1 MMAPDSPCAPASENS
16 SVWIGG
22 FVMVRVVVLVLLLMY
37 CAGSI
42 EAQQPPASSIAER
55 TSGLQR
61 QDGFIPFYWDAAR
74 GRVLMEIPVFDED
87 VLYYISAASGAGS
100 VELSFDRGI
109 LNSSVIHF
117 HRSGPRVLVIEQNL
131 RYRAVDGHDALVEN
145 VRDSFPVSVLA
156 ALPVEADENGRV
168 LVDATPLFIRDAAD
182 VVGDLRRANQGT
194 FRFDAA
200 RSGFYPA
207 RMKAFP
213 DNTEIETI
221 LTFAGEQTGLLINNV
236 TPNPQSFTLRIHHSF
251 LRAPTGYTP
260 RRADPRI
267 GVSSIAFR
275 DYARPFN
282 ESTEV
287 RWVTRWRLEKQDPKA
302 AISEPK
308 KPIVFYLDPAIPEPI
323 RSAMREGALWWN
335 KPFEAAGF
343 RNAVQVK
350 DPTPDMDPM
359 DIRYAWI
366 LWINRDER
374 GFSSGGTY
382 RDPRTGEILGS
393 KTRMDSHRV
402 RTIGN
407 YFESYTPT
415 TGGGGDDDECG
426 MVLHVPEEVL
436 ALAAQPDSRMPAAQ
450 RDLVLL
456 RQSLLTAH
464 ELGHVMGFGHN
475 WASSIND
482 RASVMEYPTPRVKV
496 TNGRL
501 DLSDAFQ
508 RSTGLYDDFLARY
521 AYTEFPAGREQQ
533 GLEDIIREMRAKNI
547 LYVPSTDPRW
557 VWYDDRAT
565 PTEYLRETMAARK
578 IMLEQYGP
586 GILQAGEPIGALRD
600 MRLWMTYLH
609 HRWAI
614 ESGIG
619 YIGGMYHNIVVKGE
633 TLPPTEIVPAALQ
646 REVLGL
652 LMEAL
657 QPANLAIPETLLA
670 QLTPA
675 PGANLEDMA
684 NDYAFDHLRAARI
697 LSAMILEPLF
707 TPARAARLVAFADR
721 QPDALSLPQVV
732 DAVLDATWRAPA
744 DTNARDASLRRVTQ
758 RVALDSLMMLGAHAD
773 TSPEVRA
780 YVLDQ
785 IAALGESLR
794 NRTDQNP
801 ITNAHY
807 RQAGRD
813 IARYLENPAENAPKS
828 VLVWG
833 SRPRSRYPLPPG
845 PPLG

>member
-1 MMAPDSPCAPASENS
+1 MIRL
-16 SVWIGG
+16 VG
-22 FVMVRVVVLVLLLMY
+22 VLLLVVF
-37 CAGSI
+37 GVGPI
-42 EAQQPPASSIAER
+42 QAQQPPGASIAER

-61 QDGFIPFYWDAAR
+61 ADGFVPFYWDAAR
-74 GRVLMEIPVFDED
+74 GRVLMEVPAFDED
-87 VLYYISAASGAGS
+87 VLYYVSAASGAGS
-100 VELSFDRGI
+100 VEMSFDRGI
-109 LNSSVIHF
+109 LGSSVIRF
-117 HRSGPRVLVIEQNL
+117 QRSGPRVMVVEQNL
-131 RYRAVDGHDALVEN
+131 GYRAVGGNAALVEN
-145 VRDSFPVSVLA
+145 IRDSFASSVIA
-156 ALPVEADENGRV
+156 ALPVEADQNGRV
-168 LVDATPLFIRDAAD
+168 LVDATALFMRDAAN
-182 VVGDLRRANQGT
+182 VVGGLRRANQGA
-194 FRFDAA
+194 FRFDAT
-200 RSGFYPA
+200 RSGFYPP

-221 LTFAGEQTGLLINNV
+221 ITFASDQPGPLVSNV
-236 TPNPQSFTLRIHHSF
+236 TPDAQSFTLRIHHSF
-251 LRAPTGYTP
+251 LRAPVGYTP

-267 GVSSIAFR
+267 GVSSVNFR
-275 DYARPFN
+275 DYAKAFN
-282 ESTEV
+282 ENTEV
-287 RWVTRWRLEKQDPKA
+287 EWVTRWRLEKQNPGA
-302 AISEPK
+302 AMTEPK

-335 KPFEAAGF
+335 KPFEAAGY

-393 KTRMDSHRV
+393 KTRIDSHRI

-415 TGGGGDDDECG
+415 TGGGDDAANDECG

-436 ALAAQPDSRMPAAQ
+436 ALASQAGTAIPAAQ

-496 TNGRL
+496 VGGRL
-501 DLSDAFQ
+501 DLNEAFQ
-508 RSTGLYDDFLARY
+508 PSTGLYDDFMARY
-521 AYTEFPAGREQQ
+521 AYTEFPAERERQ
-533 GLEDIIREMRAKNI
+533 GLEAIIAEMRAKNI

-565 PTEYLRETMAARK
+565 PTEYLRETTAARG
-578 IMLEQYGP
+578 IMLAQYGP
-586 GILQAGEPIGALRD
+586 GILQPGEPIGALRD

-614 ESGIG
+614 EGGLG

-633 TLPPTEIVPAALQ
+633 TLPATEIVPAPLQ

-652 LMEAL
+652 LMDVI
-657 QPANLAIPETLLA
+657 QPANLTIPEALLT
-670 QLTPA
+670 QLTPT
-675 PGANLEDMA
+675 PGANLEDLGD
-684 NDYAFDHLRAARI
+684 DYAFDHLRAARI
-697 LSAMILEPLF
+697 LSAMVLEPLL

-721 QPDALSLPQVV
+721 QPDALSLPDVV
-732 DAVLDATWRAPA
+732 DAVFSATWRAAP
-744 DTNARDASLRRVTQ
+744 DTDARHRSLRRVTE
-758 RVALDSLMMLGAHAD
+758 RVALDSMMMLGGHAD

-785 IAALGESLR
+785 IARLGESLR
-794 NRTDQNP
+794 ARKDQNP
-801 ITNAHY
+801 MTEAHY
-807 RQAGRD
+807 RQAERD
-813 IARYLENPAENAPKS
+813 IARYLENPAANAPKS

-833 SRPRSRYPLPPG
+833 RRPRSRYPLPPG